1 MNHTI
6 QFILG
11 LDGGGTK
18 TVARLVDL
26 QTSMQWQVNAG
37 ATSLSNDYSL
47 ALASITDA
55 CGQLF
60 EQAGCCAEQVSAVFG
75 VAGAGDKSLVAR
87 LERDLVFKFAKLNVV
102 SDAKTSLYGANAGH
116 PVAVVALGT
125 GSVGMRMDHNRN
137 EKMIGGWGFCIG
149 DEGGGAKLGY
159 LAVQKLLL
167 EMDLNGV
174 AKSTLSLFVAS
185 QIGYSRHS
193 ILQWLA
199 MAKPADFAAL
209 APHIFTLKE
218 ECVVALEVLTA
229 HATMIEKL
237 IKRTC
242 GSSDLPLV
250 LMGGLAE
257 PSQRLLSATYRNLIV
272 PSKGNSLDGACLLA
286 KQLCSPASIN

>member
-125 GSVGMRMDHNRN
+125 GSVGMGSVCLIGLALWAVRHPFMAIAYGPLAAFALLNFLIGNRAVFYSAP
-137 EKMIGGWGFCIG
+137 IFWF
-149 DEGGGAKLGY
+149 GAAFLMTSAARFVTEAISSQ
-159 LAVQKLLL
+159 LNAVTHTRPVSSPVSIA
-167 EMDLNGV
+167 V
-174 AKSTLSLFVAS
+174 ASLSLVIAWVNTPTGYVPRPSFPKPVLEGLVKLENIATSEAS
-185 QIGYSRHS
+185 
-193 ILQWLA
+193 
-199 MAKPADFAAL
+199 
-209 APHIFTLKE
+209 
-218 ECVVALEVLTA
+218 VVATWWDYGYASLFLNKLPTNMF
-229 HATMIEKL
+229 MIA
-237 IKRTC
+237 
-242 GSSDLPLV
+242 LV
-250 LMGGLAE
+250 A
-257 PSQRLLSATYRNLIV
+257 
-272 PSKGNSLDGACLLA
+272 
-286 KQLCSPASIN
+286 